1 MADKQLFRKQALDK
15 LQSPDR
21 LNEMVRITSA
31 YSWLMLLGIAILFVY
46 FIVWSVVGK
55 LPTAVNGQGILLQS
69 GGVMEVPALAIGQVE
84 QVLVKPGDRVAKG
97 EVVVRVAQPELQ
109 LQIIHAQ
116 QQLDLLKTKYNTIK
130 GFDEKDLAL
139 KKDLLAKKASNKRE
153 RIEKNIE
160 RIEFMKQ
167 QIKAREELLDQG
179 LITTETLNASKI
191 GLFEL
196 EQQNL
201 VLKNE
206 LEELQLNIFEMSK
219 QTEIELHNLSA
230 QIIDLESTLNELEA
244 KYKLNSEI
252 RLPYTGK
259 VVELMVDAGSIV
271 RPGTYILSVEREDTE
286 HLLEAIIYVSPN
298 EGKKIKAG
306 MEAKISPSTA
316 EVEKFGFMKGRVIQ
330 VSEYPATAEGMTNT
344 LGNKE
349 LVASFFGGLPPIA
362 VRVGLELDE
371 ETPSGF
377 AWTSGTGPETEIK
390 SGTLCQTQ
398 VIIKNKRPISLVF
411 PAFE

>member
-21 LNEMVRITSA
+21 LNEMVKITSA
-31 YSWLMLLGIAILFVY
+31 YSWLMLLGVAIIFVY
-46 FIVWSVVGK
+46 FMIWSVVGK

-84 QVLVKPGDRVAKG
+84 QVLVKPGDIIAKG
-97 EVVVRVAQPELQ
+97 QVVVKVAQPELQ
-109 LQIIHAQ
+109 LKIVHTQ
-116 QQLDLLKTKYNTIK
+116 QQFDMLQEKYNTIK

-139 KKDLLAKKASNKRE
+139 KKELISKKAQNKRD
-153 RIEKNIE
+153 RIEKNLE

-167 QIKAREELLDQG
+167 QIKAREELLDKG

-201 VLKNE
+201 QLKNE
-206 LEELQLNIFEMSK
+206 LQELQLNIFEMSK
-219 QTEIELHNLSA
+219 QTEIELHNLSS
-230 QIIDLESTLNELEA
+230 QIIDLESSLGELIA
-244 KYKLNSEI
+244 KHKLNSEI
-252 RLPYTGK
+252 KIPYSGK
-259 VVELMVDAGSIV
+259 IVELMVDAGSIV
-271 RPGTYILSVEREDTE
+271 RPGTFILSVEREDSK

-298 EGKKIKAG
+298 EGKKIKEG

-316 EVEKFGFMKGRVIQ
+316 EVEKYGFIKGKVLQ
-330 VSEYPATAEGMTNT
+330 VSEYPATVDGMTNT
-344 LGNKE
+344 LGSKE
-349 LVASFFGGLPPIA
+349 LVGTFFSGLPPIA
-362 VRVGLELDE
+362 VRVSLELDE
-371 ETPSGF
+371 ATPSGY
-377 AWTSGTGPETEIK
+377 AWTSGEGPDVEVK
-390 SGTLCQTQ
+390 SGTFCMTQ
-398 VIIKNKRPISLVF
+398 VVIKNKRPISLVF